1 MTGELFGY
9 VLAPHVEAGFGA
21 GYLAAAVQC
30 YYGQRGLTVQPAPT
44 PSIAGIKRIRRPLTS
59 NPRKGKSVEALC
71 FDVVLMSRFFPDIWL
86 R

>member
-1 MTGELFGY
+1 MTGGLFGY

-44 PSIAGIKRIRRPLTS
+44 PSIAGIKRIAPKTDSALRERKRR
-59 NPRKGKSVEALC
+59 VC
-71 FDVVLMSRFFPDIWL
+71 
-86 R
+86 